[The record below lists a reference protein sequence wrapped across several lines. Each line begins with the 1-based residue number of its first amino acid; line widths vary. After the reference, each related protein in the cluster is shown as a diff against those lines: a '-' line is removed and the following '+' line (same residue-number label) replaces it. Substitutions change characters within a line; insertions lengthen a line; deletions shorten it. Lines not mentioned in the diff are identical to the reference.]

1 MILFVGR
8 IILAFLEETWKGT
21 GSGWRCDRVLKLAII
36 FYSEVCWCHILILV
50 KWTWLM
56 ICRFHNFYR
65 LGYQWEILQN
75 VIEFTKKELK
85 SETNQN
91 IWYDRCF
98 FEPEPQWFSLLKLNV
113 CNAYEQNIETKCG
126 KWWLVG
132 WHSMLLCSNR
142 ANPAFVDVLKR
153 IQPWVRRM
161 SKANFESPNTHL
173 DVFRRTDLVIEVFSN
188 ISLRHNSHQAY
199 LIVFLC
205 LSPFVLTSHGGTGQV
220 TGSMQEVTSMLIDKV
235 MGDRCANGAR
245 QDNCSTGR
253 CRQNTKFIEL
263 LFLRATNRSPWS
275 SWDDIFFHIF
285 FLRATSYMYTIIPLY
300 IWSLWILNITGPGP
314 FFRGKGGGGKNFED
328 LKRWGRW

>member
-21 GSGWRCDRVLKLAII
+21 GSGWRCDRVPKLAII

-161 SKANFESPNTHL
+161 
-173 DVFRRTDLVIEVFSN
+173 RQISN
-188 ISLRHNSHQAY
+188 LPIPIWMY
-199 LIVFLC
+199 
-205 LSPFVLTSHGGTGQV
+205 FVEQ
-220 TGSMQEVTSMLIDKV
+220 
-235 MGDRCANGAR
+235 
-245 QDNCSTGR
+245 
-253 CRQNTKFIEL
+253 
-263 LFLRATNRSPWS
+263 
-275 SWDDIFFHIF
+275 
-285 FLRATSYMYTIIPLY
+285 
-300 IWSLWILNITGPGP
+300 IWSLKCFQTSVWGIIRIRHTWSFFCVYPPSFWRHTGALVRSQVQCKKWLPCSLTKSWATGVQTVQDRTTVPQEDADKTRSSLNC
-314 FFRGKGGGGKNFED
+314 FF
-328 LKRWGRW
+328 